1 MYLYSVSTPH
11 KSARSI
17 SRRFSLIIAPALLL
31 CARDETIDWVEDG
44 KALKMEDV
52 KRFAQVAV
60 VVPRRLPARV
70 AALASL
76 KLGLETRAEN

>member
-1 MYLYSVSTPH
+1 MSITYRVKRLANDEYLMYLYSVSTPH

-44 KALKMEDV
+44 KASKM
-52 KRFAQVAV
+52 
-60 VVPRRLPARV
+60 
-70 AALASL
+70 
-76 KLGLETRAEN
+76 